1 MKDVPPSAT
10 SAPLSSAAPSKT
22 PTTISR
28 DETKSLLSGTT
39 DSTKQAAS
47 GVTALQ
53 ASAIDSNQSTS
64 SSKAAF
70 SAKTA
75 DVKPSGTTTPVS
87 TEAASVPTTK
97 TAEQPA
103 PTTADRKLYSE
114 FVVTPP
120 YFNPQSPLK

>member
-10 SAPLSSAAPSKT
+10 SAPLTRAAPSKT
-22 PTTISR
+22 PTTISQ
-28 DETKSLLSGTT
+28 DESKSLLSGTT

-64 SSKAAF
+64 SSKAAL

-87 TEAASVPTTK
+87 TEAASVPTTE

-103 PTTADRKLYSE
+103 PSKADRKL
-114 FVVTPP
+114 
-120 YFNPQSPLK
+120 